1 MHRRTLALVTAVA
14 LLSAPRAE
22 AQNITFDPF
31 PSIPAGVSV
40 GYITNNFGFFASLP
54 ATLAQVLT
62 SASSAIPGGGSALKL
77 NDSGQGFG
85 NFGALF
91 SFSQAISFF
100 SAVGNDFGGSNP
112 GDNERVYLTAFD
124 AAGNVVGT
132 SVFQAAYAQP
142 NLNPASI
149 SAASISHVAFT
160 FDTDLG
166 YYAVDD
172 VSWRA
177 AVNVV
182 PEPSTYALMAV
193 GLVGIFAARRRR
205 AA

>member
-1 MHRRTLALVTAVA
+1 MIRRWATVCALATALAAPPVA
-14 LLSAPRAE
+14 

-31 PSIPAGVSV
+31 PSIPAGVTVS
-40 GYITNNFGFFASLP
+40 YITNNFGFFASLP
-54 ATLAQVLT
+54 ATLSQVLT
-62 SASSAIPGGGSALKL
+62 SASSAISGGGLALKL

-85 NFGALF
+85 NYGALF
-91 SFSQAISFF
+91 SFANPIAYF

-112 GDNERVYLTAFD
+112 GDNERVYLTGFD
-124 AAGNVVGT
+124 AFGNVVAT
-132 SVFQAAYAQP
+132 AMSQFPYAQP
-142 NLNPASI
+142 NLNTATLS
-149 SAASISHVAFT
+149 STTMSYVAFS

-172 VSWRA
+172 VSWRP

-205 AA
+205 NA